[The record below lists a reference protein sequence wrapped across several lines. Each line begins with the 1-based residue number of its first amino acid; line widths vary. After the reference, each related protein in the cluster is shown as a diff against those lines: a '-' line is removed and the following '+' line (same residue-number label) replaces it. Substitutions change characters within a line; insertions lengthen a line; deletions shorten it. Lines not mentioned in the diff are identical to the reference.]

1 MKRPTRNRIKIQ
13 TDQWVIEKIRHYYRQ
28 GWTKS
33 EIDDK
38 FDNVP
43 YELIINLSPSNYGEG
58 VLGSKTEPYFEKE
71 SDYKYI
77 PPTYKELSNSEK
89 KIYRNGNTLEN

>member
-1 MKRPTRNRIKIQ
+1 MSNNPIRSRVKIQ

-33 EIDDK
+33 EIDNK

-43 YELIINLSPSNYGEG
+43 YELIIKLSPHDYGEE

-71 SDYKYI
+71 SDYEYI
-77 PPTYKELSNSEK
+77 PPTYNELSKEER
-89 KIYRNGNTLEN
+89 KIYRRL